1 MRPKY
6 FRISAFANA
15 ACRNGVS
22 FMKSRV
28 WYLGFILLLP
38 ALFFAAC
45 GGGSAP
51 SQSSAASSSA
61 NSVETGEYVAP
72 DARGIQTVTVT
83 QSPIPEYLELPAHI
97 DPDPTRV
104 VHVYPPA
111 TGRIVEMKVH
121 PWDRVV
127 KGQTLAII
135 ESGDLS
141 RAVADY
147 HKAQADNQVKQDA
160 LTRARDLYDHHA
172 IAEKDLQQAQ
182 ADAQMSAAEVA
193 ATRDQIRELGM
204 DPDRAANQ
212 LSIVAPQGGVILEVG
227 ASPGEYSNA
236 LSAPAPLCTIAD
248 ISTVWA
254 VGDIY
259 EKDLAAAKTG
269 QEAQVTLDAYPG
281 EQWTGRVSDVS
292 DAVDATTRTLHV
304 RVVLA
309 NPKGE
314 LKPSLFGTIR
324 LLRSSAP
331 GILLPSAAV
340 IREGS
345 DSYVFVGIGNNRF
358 DRRDV
363 TLGRSV
369 DGLLEIVSGIK
380 PGDVVVSQG
389 ALLLRAAPPQS

>member
-1 MRPKY
+1 MKVRLWHIGL
-6 FRISAFANA
+6 ISLLA
-15 ACRNGVS
+15 A
-22 FMKSRV
+22 
-28 WYLGFILLLP
+28 LLLTG
-38 ALFFAAC
+38 C
-45 GGGSAP
+45 GGSASTG
-51 SQSSAASSSA
+51 SQSPADSAAA
-61 NSVETGEYVAP
+61 NSADGGEYVAP
-72 DARGIQTVTVT
+72 DSRGIQTVTVA

-111 TGRIVEMKVH
+111 TGRIVEMKVR

-127 KGQTLAII
+127 RGQTLAII

-182 ADAQMSAAEVA
+182 ADAQMSAAEVS

-204 DPDRAANQ
+204 DPDHATNQ
-212 LSIVAPQGGVILEVG
+212 LSIVAPQGGVILDVG

-236 LSAPAPLCTIAD
+236 LAAPAPLCTIAD

-259 EKDLAAAKTG
+259 EKDLAVAKTS
-269 QEAQVTLDAYPG
+269 QDAQITLDAYPG
-281 EQWTGRVSDVS
+281 REWTGRVSDVS
-292 DAVDATTRTLHV
+292 DAVDAATRTLHV
-304 RVVLA
+304 RIVLA

-314 LKPSLFGTIR
+314 LKPSLFGAIR
-324 LLRSSAP
+324 LLRSSSP

-340 IREGS
+340 IREGN
-345 DSYVFVGIGNNRF
+345 DAYVFVGIGNNRF
-358 DRRDV
+358 ARRNV

-369 DGLLEIVSGIK
+369 DGSLEIVSGIK
-380 PGDVVVSQG
+380 PGDTVVSQG

>member
-1 MRPKY
+1 ME
-6 FRISAFANA
+6 
-15 ACRNGVS
+15 
-22 FMKSRV
+22 SRA
-28 WYLGFILLLP
+28 WYLEFISLLLP
-38 ALFFAAC
+38 ALFFAGC
-45 GGGSAP
+45 GGSANTAM
-51 SQSSAASSSA
+51 QSATDSGAA
-61 NSVETGEYVAP
+61 NSADSGEYVAS
-72 DARGIQTVTVT
+72 DARGIQTLTVT

-111 TGRIVEMKVH
+111 TGRIVEMKVR
-121 PWDRVV
+121 PWDRVA

-147 HKAQADNQVKQDA
+147 HKAQADNQVKQDE

-172 IAEKDLQQAQ
+172 IAEKELQQAQ
-182 ADAQMSAAEVA
+182 ADAQMSAAEVS

-204 DPDRAANQ
+204 DPDRATNQ
-212 LSIVAPQGGVILEVG
+212 LSVVAPQGGVILDVG

-269 QEAQVTLDAYPG
+269 QDAQVTLDAYPG

-314 LKPSLFGTIR
+314 LKPSLFGSIR
-324 LLRSSAP
+324 LLRSSTL

-340 IREGS
+340 IREGN

-358 DRRDV
+358 ERRDV
-363 TLGRSV
+363 TLGRTV
-369 DGLLEIVSGIK
+369 DGSLEIVSGIK

>member
-1 MRPKY
+1 MKVRLWHIGL
-6 FRISAFANA
+6 ISLLA
-15 ACRNGVS
+15 A
-22 FMKSRV
+22 
-28 WYLGFILLLP
+28 LLLTG
-38 ALFFAAC
+38 C
-45 GGGSAP
+45 GGSASTG
-51 SQSSAASSSA
+51 SQSPADSAAA
-61 NSVETGEYVAP
+61 NSADGGEYVAP
-72 DARGIQTVTVT
+72 DSRGIQTVTVA

-111 TGRIVEMKVH
+111 TGRIVEMKVR

-127 KGQTLAII
+127 RGQTLAII

-182 ADAQMSAAEVA
+182 ADAQMSAAEVS

-204 DPDRAANQ
+204 DPDHATNQ
-212 LSIVAPQGGVILEVG
+212 LSIVAPQGGVILDVG

-236 LSAPAPLCTIAD
+236 LAAPAPLCTIAD

-259 EKDLAAAKTG
+259 EKDLAVAKTG
-269 QEAQVTLDAYPG
+269 QDAQITLDAYPG
-281 EQWTGRVSDVS
+281 REWTGRVSDVS
-292 DAVDATTRTLHV
+292 DAVDAATRTLHV
-304 RVVLA
+304 RIVLA

-314 LKPSLFGTIR
+314 LKPSLFGAIR
-324 LLRSSAP
+324 LLRSSSP

-340 IREGS
+340 IREGN
-345 DSYVFVGIGNNRF
+345 DAYVFVGIGNNRF
-358 DRRDV
+358 ARRNV

-369 DGLLEIVSGIK
+369 DGSLEIVSGIK
-380 PGDVVVSQG
+380 PGDTVVSQG

>member
-1 MRPKY
+1 
-6 FRISAFANA
+6 
-15 ACRNGVS
+15 
-22 FMKSRV
+22 MKARV
-28 WYLGFILLLP
+28 WHVGLITLLAALLLTG
-38 ALFFAAC
+38 C
-45 GGGSAP
+45 GGSASTG
-51 SQSSAASSSA
+51 SQSPADSAAA
-61 NSVETGEYVAP
+61 NSADGGEYVAP
-72 DARGIQTVTVT
+72 DSRGIQTVTVA

-111 TGRIVEMKVH
+111 TGRIVEMKVR

-127 KGQTLAII
+127 RGQTLAII

-182 ADAQMSAAEVA
+182 ADAQMSAAEVS

-204 DPDRAANQ
+204 DPDRATDQ
-212 LSIVAPQGGVILEVG
+212 LSIVAPQGGVILDVG

-236 LSAPAPLCTIAD
+236 LAAPAPLCTIAD

-259 EKDLAAAKTG
+259 EKDLAVAKTG
-269 QEAQVTLDAYPG
+269 QDAQVTLDAYPG
-281 EQWTGRVSDVS
+281 REWTGRVSDVS

-304 RVVLA
+304 RIVLA

-314 LKPSLFGTIR
+314 LKPSLFGSIR

-331 GILLPSAAV
+331 GILLPAAAV

-345 DSYVFVGIGNNRF
+345 DAYVFVGIGNNRF
-358 DRRDV
+358 ARRNV

-369 DGLLEIVSGIK
+369 DGSLEIVSGIK
-380 PGDVVVSQG
+380 SGDTVVSQG